1 MTGRW
6 PPDQRRPPAPDV
18 AAAWLLT
25 AAERRVVTLG
35 VGLFQA

>member
-1 MTGRW
+1 LGTAS
-6 PPDQRRPPAPDV
+6 APDV